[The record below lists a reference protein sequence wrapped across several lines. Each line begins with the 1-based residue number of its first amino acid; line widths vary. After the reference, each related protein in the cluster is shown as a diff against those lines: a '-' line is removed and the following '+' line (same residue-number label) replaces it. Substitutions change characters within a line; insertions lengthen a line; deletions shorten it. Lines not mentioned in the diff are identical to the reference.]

1 MQHLSGY
8 LLLLSFIVLKT
19 VNLSTN
25 RFYKK
30 MATYCHVTSS
40 RCDIEFIS
48 RLIARRP
55 VGKLTFCTM
64 PAGMENFNPDVDEH
78 YISTFIRVITSTL
91 SEGIAV
97 FLLAFNISLSVAA
110 FLGNALILV
119 ALHKVT
125 SLHPP
130 TKLLFRCLAVT
141 DLCVGLVTQPL
152 HVIVFYLPYI
162 ADIDWDIVHNVA
174 KVYIPLSCLLCGVT
188 LLVSTTISV
197 DRLLALSLGLRYRQ
211 VVTLRRIRVV
221 AISIWLAGASLALL
235 SYFWNDPLSPTI
247 GAALTLTAVIISV
260 FCYTMIY
267 VRLRQNQ
274 AAQIRHHVHQ
284 RQPIRGESAPL
295 NIARFKKT
303 VSSIAWVQL
312 ALVVCYVPFG
322 VVAIIVNISGWSTIS
337 SLLWVFA
344 TSLVNLNSSLNP
356 ILYFW
361 KMREVRQAVKDTM
374 RQFISILG

>member
-1 MQHLSGY
+1 MQHLSVICFCFHLWY
-8 LLLLSFIVLKT
+8 YKLSICPPIASIKKIA
-19 VNLSTN
+19 TN
-25 RFYKK
+25 
-30 MATYCHVTSS
+30 CHGTLR

-48 RLIARRP
+48 RLIVKRP
-55 VGKLTFCTM
+55 VGKLTFCKM
-64 PAGMENFNPDVDEH
+64 PAGMENFNPDVDQH
-78 YISTFIRVITSTL
+78 YISRSIRVITSTL
-91 SEGIAV
+91 PEGIAV

-119 ALHKVT
+119 ALNKVT

-130 TKLLFRCLAVT
+130 TKLLLRCLAVT

-152 HVIVFYLPYI
+152 TVIVLYLPYI
-162 ADIDWDIVHNVA
+162 ADINWDVVHNVA

-188 LLVSTTISV
+188 LLVSTAISV

-221 AISIWLAGASLALL
+221 AISIWLTGASLALL
-235 SYFWNDPLSPTI
+235 SYFWNDPFSPTI
-247 GAALTLTAVIISV
+247 GAALTLTTVIISV
-260 FCYTMIY
+260 VCYTKIY
-267 VRLRQNQ
+267 VWLRQNQ

-284 RQPIRGESAPL
+284 RQPTRGESPPL

-312 ALVVCYVPFG
+312 ALVVCYVPFA
-322 VVAIIVNISGWSTIS
+322 VVAIIANISGWTRIT
-337 SLLWVFA
+337 SLLWVFT
-344 TSLVNLNSSLNP
+344 TSLVYLNSSFNP

-374 RQFISILG
+374 RQFISFLG

>member
-1 MQHLSGY
+1 
-8 LLLLSFIVLKT
+8 
-19 VNLSTN
+19 
-25 RFYKK
+25 
-30 MATYCHVTSS
+30 
-40 RCDIEFIS
+40 
-48 RLIARRP
+48 
-55 VGKLTFCTM
+55 
-64 PAGMENFNPDVDEH
+64 MENFNPDVDED
-78 YISTFIRVITSTL
+78 YISTSIRLITSTL
-91 SEGIAV
+91 PKGLAV

-119 ALHKVT
+119 ALNQVT

-130 TKLLFRCLAVT
+130 TKLLLRCLAVT

-152 HVIVFYLPYI
+152 HVIAFYLPYI
-162 ADIDWDIVHNVA
+162 ADINWDVVHYVA
-174 KVYIPLSCLLCGVT
+174 KVNYPLSCLLSGVT
-188 LLVSTTISV
+188 LGVSTAISV

-221 AISIWLAGASLALL
+221 AISIWLSGASLALL
-235 SYFWNDPLSPTI
+235 SYFWNDPFSPII
-247 GAALTLTAVIISV
+247 GAASTLTAVIISV
-260 FCYTMIY
+260 FCYTTIY

-274 AAQIRHHVHQ
+274 AQIRDHAHQ
-284 RQPIRGESAPL
+284 RQPTRGESAPL

-322 VVAIIVNISGWSTIS
+322 VMAIIVNISGWTRIS

-344 TSLVNLNSSLNP
+344 RSLVYLNSSLNP

-361 KMREVRQAVKDTM
+361 KMREVRQA
-374 RQFISILG
+374 SSA

>member
-1 MQHLSGY
+1 MKK
-8 LLLLSFIVLKT
+8 IA
-19 VNLSTN
+19 TN
-25 RFYKK
+25 
-30 MATYCHVTSS
+30 CHGTSR

-48 RLIARRP
+48 RLIVRRP
-55 VGKLTFCTM
+55 FGKLTFCTM
-64 PAGMENFNPDVDEH
+64 PAGMENLNADLDEH

-91 SEGIAV
+91 PEGIAV

-162 ADIDWDIVHNVA
+162 ADINWDVVHNVA

-260 FCYTMIY
+260 FCYTTIY

-274 AAQIRHHVHQ
+274 AQIRHHVHQ
-284 RQPIRGESAPL
+284 RQPTRGESAPL

-312 ALVVCYVPFG
+312 ALVVCYIPFG
-322 VVAIIVNISGWSTIS
+322 VVTIIATISGWTRIS
-337 SLLWVFA
+337 SLLWVLA

-361 KMREVRQAVKDTM
+361 KMREVRQAVQETM
-374 RQFISILG
+374 RQFISFLG